1 MRHVSPGRLAALPFL
16 NTVIEG
22 VTLEDQRYERKFLEP
37 EIAAVA
43 VRTADAANVAPLWHA
58 LYEYAETMT
67 GRRERA
73 PTAYRARPRRC

>member
-1 MRHVSPGRLAALPFL
+1 MAALPFL

-43 VRTADAANVAPLWHA
+43 VRTADAANVAALWHA
-58 LYEYAETMT
+58 LYEYAETMDR
-67 GRRERA
+67 GGVRER
-73 PTAYRARPRRC
+73 RRPIVRGPGAVNSC